1 MESLD
6 LISNY
11 FIRLG
16 IINNR
21 PISNKKL
28 QKLVYYSQAWSLALY
43 GQPLFE
49 EDIQAWV
56 HGPVIPSL
64 YQKYKNYQFHP
75 ITNYQ
80 LLEETPRLNCAEL
93 LDEIWD
99 IYGKYDSNYLESLTH
114 RETPWINARAHLEPD
129 ENSDNTISLEDM
141 KIYYSSLLNEEN

>member
-1 MESLD
+1 MESLE

-16 IINNR
+16 MINNR

-43 GQPLFE
+43 GEPLFQ

-75 ITNYQ
+75 IVNDQ
-80 LLEETPRLNCAEL
+80 LLKETPRLDCAEL

-99 IYGKYDSNYLESLTH
+99 IYGKYDSNYLELLTH
-114 RETPWINARAHLEPD
+114 RETPWRNARANLEPN

-141 KIYYSSLLNEEN
+141 KMYYSSLLNEEN